1 MPKPG
6 SVTGVTRYD
15 DDLIHNHVDSVLS
28 NPQPPITP
36 NFNSDERLPD
46 IHHIQITKPGILKL
60 LLNIN
65 PKKADGPDGIPGRFL
80 KMCAHELVDVYQIL
94 FQASLDQGI
103 VPSDWKEADVMP
115 LFKKGDKTNAGNY
128 RPISLTSLSCK
139 LLEHVVHTNIIS
151 FLEEFHILDDAQHG
165 FRKNRS
171 CVSQLIAVI
180 KDYADCLKNKKQI
193 DAILLDLSKA
203 FDKVDL
209 NGLILKL
216 EHLGIRNSL
225 LGWTKSFLLG
235 RTQRVLVE
243 GKASAPRPV
252 LSGVP
257 QGTVLGPLFF
267 LIYINDLS
275 KGLSKGTKLKLFADD
290 SLLYRT
296 IETPADSKALQ
307 NDLDLLQ
314 V

>member
-1 MPKPG
+1 MTCLLKIAPTINFG
-6 SVTGVTRYD
+6 
-15 DDLIHNHVDSVLS
+15 LISKD
-28 NPQPPITP
+28 
-36 NFNSDERLPD
+36 
-46 IHHIQITKPGILKL
+46 IQITKPGILKL

-94 FQASLDQGI
+94 FQASLDQGT

-171 CVSQLIAVI
+171 CVSQLIAVV

-225 LGWTKSFLLG
+225 LSWTKSFLLG

-314 V
+314 VWEQKWKMEFHPGKC